1 MVFILLHCTCLY
13 CVGQGLP
20 STSFSQRILELGL
33 DSISCDYAK
42 EDWNIYQEWEEDRWS
57 LNIDNSQL
65 IILNSQ
71 FSIHNSQFTILN
83 SQLAI
88 HN

>member
-1 MVFILLHCTCLY
+1 MKRNMIVMVFTLLHCTCFY

-42 EDWNIYQEWEEDRWS
+42 EDWNIYQGWEENRWS

-65 IILNSQ
+65 II
-71 FSIHNSQFTILN
+71 HN
-83 SQLAI
+83 
-88 HN
+88 

>member
-1 MVFILLHCTCLY
+1 MKRNMIVLVFILLHCTCLH

-20 STSFSQRILELGL
+20 SMSFSQRIHELGL

-42 EDWNIYQEWEEDRWS
+42 EDWNIYQEREEVRWS

-65 IILNSQ
+65 II
-71 FSIHNSQFTILN
+71 HNLQFTIK
-83 SQLAI
+83 
-88 HN
+88 H